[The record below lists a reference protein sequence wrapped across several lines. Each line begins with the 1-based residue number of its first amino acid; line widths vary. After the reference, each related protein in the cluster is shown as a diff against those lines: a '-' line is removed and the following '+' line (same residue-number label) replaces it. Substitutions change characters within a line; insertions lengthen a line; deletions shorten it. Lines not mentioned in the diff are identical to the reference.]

1 MAFSSYSTTP
11 ANNTSLN
18 GISIAE
24 NCPAANVNNA
34 LRQLAADG
42 KSLSDTVAALDT
54 STLMPKAGGAF
65 TGQITRSGAGGYLYN
80 AASAQGG
87 GAVYVYPSGT
97 ALPSSPQEGTF
108 VFFY

>member
-1 MAFSSYSTTP
+1 MAFSDYSTTP
-11 ANNTSLN
+11 ASNTTIG

-24 NCPAANVNNA
+24 NCPAANINDA
-34 LRQLAADG
+34 IRQLMADAKSFSNSAATTTG
-42 KSLSDTVAALDT
+42 
-54 STLMPKAGGAF
+54 LMPKSGGAF

-80 AASAQGG
+80 AASAQSG
-87 GAVYVYPSGT
+87 GAVYVLPSGS